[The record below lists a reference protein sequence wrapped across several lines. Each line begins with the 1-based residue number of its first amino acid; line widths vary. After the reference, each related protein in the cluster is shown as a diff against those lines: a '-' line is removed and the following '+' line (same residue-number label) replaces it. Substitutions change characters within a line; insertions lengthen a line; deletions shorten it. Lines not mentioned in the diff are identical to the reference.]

1 MCANLPNACQTL
13 LGKQTHHQQC
23 LSLQPTPSMTSWYP
37 TTTLCVVVACVFMAC
52 GASAA
57 TSSEMVTGEG
67 GHRWKRVLQ
76 PLAQP
81 LSAIRRTPKPKH
93 VHSAKPVSPTL
104 ATPTTLTART
114 ATSPGGQRKHQERRA
129 HLQRQL
135 KELPKDAYEAQL
147 RAQLELQ
154 HWDDLMATYKV
165 SLGYRVY
172 DVCSL
177 GPDTPCSLCAGT

>member
-1 MCANLPNACQTL
+1 
-13 LGKQTHHQQC
+13 
-23 LSLQPTPSMTSWYP
+23 MTSWYP

-93 VHSAKPVSPTL
+93 VHSAKPVSPTS

-165 SLGYRVY
+165 S
-172 DVCSL
+172 
-177 GPDTPCSLCAGT
+177 